1 MYAGTYSTP
10 PISVLLRE
18 LVLSCCWV
26 PLLFLSAS
34 AAGFFGDGQ
43 FVELLLSPASVLYL
57 LCLFPLLHY
66 RALCAAFIRG
76 EDEAHFSKRVNSYG
90 RTALHASVLLSCF
103 VPFVSILARSPFE
116 TGPQMAVY
124 VMLSAGGCLLFA
136 PALHFLLTRPLER
149 WAAFLPLRE
158 SSVRANWT
166 RMLLTIAIA
175 LFVATLLL
183 VSAPLLV
190 RTDSQNIT
198 PAELLTMAGTFGL
211 CASAV
216 SCMEFLLCA
225 YLTSR
230 EITRLRVLAECIGT
244 GDYTCADVPRETRTS
259 IGLLARSLSSLRD
272 KDRAFFS
279 RFLQLTQSSSAIAH
293 TAETDIAHLEEAAR
307 TTNEEIDHVNENV
320 TAQTATISSSKEIVG
335 TMVEGVGRLN
345 ASVEAESETVTR
357 SITLVEQMVE
367 KIYSIEKIIE
377 SNDARV
383 GRLREETNRA
393 GNLTN
398 RSLEL
403 TQNIS
408 KSSKALLQASLVI
421 RKIASQ
427 TTLLAMNAAI
437 EAAHAGQDG
446 RGFAVV
452 ADEIRKLAEESNE
465 QGKIISSVLV
475 QLTEKIEHI
484 AQQAESLSKQ
494 FSNLFVLAEE
504 VKQRESTV
512 MHAMEEQSSGG
523 EYIRRSMEAI
533 TGNRRRIRGGIS
545 LMLKDGEL
553 VLKDM
558 NELAHNTGGI
568 TVAMHDMA
576 ASTSRILDA
585 VTSVKIIASENKNA
599 MDMLTNQLTQ
609 LRL

>member
-1 MYAGTYSTP
+1 
-10 PISVLLRE
+10 
-18 LVLSCCWV
+18 
-26 PLLFLSAS
+26 
-34 AAGFFGDGQ
+34 
-43 FVELLLSPASVLYL
+43 
-57 LCLFPLLHY
+57 
-66 RALCAAFIRG
+66 
-76 EDEAHFSKRVNSYG
+76 
-90 RTALHASVLLSCF
+90 
-103 VPFVSILARSPFE
+103 
-116 TGPQMAVY
+116 
-124 VMLSAGGCLLFA
+124 
-136 PALHFLLTRPLER
+136 
-149 WAAFLPLRE
+149 
-158 SSVRANWT
+158 
-166 RMLLTIAIA
+166 
-175 LFVATLLL
+175 
-183 VSAPLLV
+183 
-190 RTDSQNIT
+190 
-198 PAELLTMAGTFGL
+198 
-211 CASAV
+211 
-216 SCMEFLLCA
+216 
-225 YLTSR
+225 
-230 EITRLRVLAECIGT
+230 
-244 GDYTCADVPRETRTS
+244 
-259 IGLLARSLSSLRD
+259 
-272 KDRAFFS
+272 
-279 RFLQLTQSSSAIAH
+279 
-293 TAETDIAHLEEAAR
+293 
-307 TTNEEIDHVNENV
+307 
-320 TAQTATISSSKEIVG
+320 
-335 TMVEGVGRLN
+335 
-345 ASVEAESETVTR
+345 
-357 SITLVEQMVE
+357 MVE

-494 FSNLFVLAEE
+494 FSNLFALAEE